1 MLKKKDS
8 IVSVKILTYNSSLCD
23 KTLQRRVQNRYVVL
37 LLLAVLFY
45 RPVYGR
51 TEKEREKDTAEV
63 TNARV
68 LLM

>member
-8 IVSVKILTYNSSLCD
+8 IVSVKILTYNPSLCD
-23 KTLQRRVQNRYVVL
+23 KTLQIRVQNRYVVL

-45 RPVYGR
+45 RSVYGR